1 MKLDVFLQKSSNL
14 YAENRLLKFCMVALT
29 VAVVISSFFS
39 YEALK
44 YQKVVILPP
53 VVDRRIEI
61 KGTDVNDDYI
71 KLFTRYM
78 TTLMF
83 TYTPGTVDGQFDELL
98 KLATPGF
105 YSELKA
111 RLAKIAVTIKQL
123 SVTGAFY
130 PKHIKIDRK
139 ARTIE
144 VKGLKEEYTRGIPV
158 KNGEAAYQIKYQLI
172 NGRFYVA
179 GFKEIKD

>member
-29 VAVVISSFFS
+29 VAVIISSFFS

-44 YQKVVILPP
+44 YQKVVVLPP

-71 KLFTRYM
+71 KLFTRYI

-83 TYTPGTVDGQFDELL
+83 TYTP
-98 KLATPGF
+98 
-105 YSELKA
+105 
-111 RLAKIAVTIKQL
+111 
-123 SVTGAFY
+123 AF
-130 PKHIKIDRK
+130 
-139 ARTIE
+139 T
-144 VKGLKEEYTRGIPV
+144 TS
-158 KNGEAAYQIKYQLI
+158 
-172 NGRFYVA
+172 
-179 GFKEIKD
+179 

>member
-1 MKLDVFLQKSSNL
+1 MKLDVFLQRSSNL
-14 YAENRLLKFCMVALT
+14 YAENRILKFCMVVLT
-29 VAVVISSFFS
+29 IAVVISSFFS

-44 YQKVVILPP
+44 YQKVVVLPP

-61 KGTDVNDDYI
+61 TGTDVNDDYI

-78 TTLMF
+78 TNLLF

-105 YSELKA
+105 YSELKE
-111 RLAKIAVTIKQL
+111 RLQKMAVTIKQL

-130 PKHIKIDRK
+130 PRHIKIDRK

-158 KNGEAAYQIKYQLI
+158 KSGQVSYQIEYRII
-172 NGRFYVA
+172 NGRFYVN
-179 GFKEIKD
+179 GFKEIRK